1 MALGTGTHW
10 EGPLLG
16 SDRAQGGLC
25 EEMHADLVS
34 RRNRWSYFDDFIR
47 ADDFTSAD
55 WTATQIAANGAVAIQ
70 PQHGGVMRVT
80 SGAVDNDGEGSVQ
93 LDFIGP
99 AFPSAADTPDGLTNR
114 IIAFGAR
121 AAISNW
127 STSTW
132 YIGMGAVDTT
142 FVLATSLIAA
152 VGGDNCVGFHH
163 TAEAVT
169 QGGIVSGAGGE
180 GNDVR
185 LVSAGTAVANMQGT
199 LLSAAQ
205 VPRAVPADAAVDGVM
220 HEFGIRIIGTNMVEF
235 YLNGVLRHRRQ
246 MNVAFA
252 AVGQTITFAHTC
264 TGGADT
270 NLDIDYVWIAG
281 TR

>member
-10 EGPLLG
+10 EAPLLG

-25 EEMHADLVS
+25 EEISVDLMS
-34 RRNRWSYFDDFIR
+34 RRNRWGYFFDFIR
-47 ADDFTSAD
+47 SDDFTAAD
-55 WTATQIAANGAVAIQ
+55 WTATIIAANGGVGLQ
-70 PQHGGVMRVT
+70 SLNGGVLRIT

-93 LDFIGP
+93 LDFVAP
-99 AFPSAADTPDGLTNR
+99 AIPSTADTPDGLSNR

-169 QGGIVSGAGGE
+169 QGGIVSPAGGE

-220 HEFGIRIIGTNMVEF
+220 HEFGVRIIGTNVVEY
-235 YLNGVLRHRRQ
+235 YLNGTLRHRRQ

-252 AVGQTITFAHTC
+252 AVGQTITFANTC
-264 TGGADT
+264 TGGAD
-270 NLDIDYVWIAG
+270 NSMDIDYVWFAG